1 MTSRLSASPDQHSG
15 RLPSLYL
22 ALVSSLGLPVI
33 IFSLIEVIKQPNP
46 SWLYLLPLTVLAS
59 LMGIRMPLSS
69 NRTGAVSFSVGDCF
83 IFVAILLF
91 GPATAALVAA
101 LEGVVMSLR
110 FGTRHWSRFLFNVSQ
125 ISISAFLAGFLFS
138 QLYGPSTALDLSSL
152 LKVTPALL
160 LAVVLYWTLNSAAIA
175 VAMGSAYGRSAREI
189 WRECCAWFS
198 PATLLGL
205 GAALV
210 VALSGSGIG
219 LALLLAL
226 MIVALSLYYTHEI
239 GIIEATWSKGARAC
253 ISLLTIAGIVVTGM
267 SLVQV
272 LQQSDHNWAILAALT
287 AIASLLTVYTP
298 GSQKEDKGIV
308 MTFSTVFVFMSI
320 LFFQPAFTAVISVV
334 ESSTSTLKSWDSIR
348 GRRKILFNI
357 FLLPLSAWLTA
368 MAFHSIYPGALS
380 LDWRVLLAF
389 SIAGLFYYVVNAG
402 AVSTVINLVTGSTK
416 KTPWVA
422 STNLAEAFL
431 AFAVVLA
438 VRHPSTLSLA
448 VVAIGLLLF
457 YQAHHW
463 TLLQLKRNRG

>member
-1 MTSRLSASPDQHSG
+1 MTSRTETSPDEHSV

-33 IFSLIEVIKQPNP
+33 IFSLIEVIQEPNP
-46 SWLYLLPLTVLAS
+46 SWLYLLPLTILAS

-69 NRTGAVSFSVGDCF
+69 KRTGAVSFSVGDCF
-83 IFVAILLF
+83 IFVAVLLF

-101 LEGVVMSLR
+101 LEGMVMSFR
-110 FGTRHWSRFLFNVSQ
+110 FGTRHWSRLLFTVSQ
-125 ISISAFLAGFLFS
+125 ISLSAFLAGLLFN
-138 QLYGPSTALDLSSL
+138 QLYGPSTSLDLSSL

-160 LAVVLYWTLNSAAIA
+160 LAVALYWTLNSAAIA
-175 VAMGSAYGRSAREI
+175 FAIGSAYGRSPSEI

-198 PATLLGL
+198 PATLLGV

-210 VALSGSGIG
+210 VALSGNAIG

-226 MIVALSLYYTHEI
+226 MILALSIYYTHEI
-239 GIIEATWSKGARAC
+239 GTFEAAWSRGARAF
-253 ISLLTIAGIVVTGM
+253 ISLLTIAGIVVTGI

-272 LQQSDHNWAILAALT
+272 LRQSDHNWAILAAMT
-287 AIASLLTVYTP
+287 ALASLITVHTP
-298 GSQKEDKGIV
+298 GSEKKDKGVV

-368 MAFHSIYPGALS
+368 MAFHSIYPGSLS

-402 AVSTVINLVTGSTK
+402 AVTTVINLVTGSSQN
-416 KTPWVA
+416 TPWVA

-431 AFAVVLA
+431 AFAAVLA

-448 VVAIGLLLF
+448 SVAIGLLLL

-463 TLLQLKRNRG
+463 TLLQLKRDRG